1 MSVTTVDQ
9 YVLVI
14 AGKAGGMMRNG
25 DDQIPL
31 GFAELYA
38 SPGDHIGHFYQ
49 TREESRDL
57 VVGFLKTGRDAGEK
71 CVYLGPPDE
80 MGPLSEALMAGGID
94 VASAQA
100 SGRLVLHEGA
110 NDPEELKDL
119 LRGAVE
125 DVPGKFPLLRWVGEM
140 TWSLKKLPTT
150 EKLMEWESHC
160 NCVGDP
166 KPVFLCQ
173 YDLTA
178 FQGNVV
184 MDALRT
190 HSVCIVANV
199 IHQNPYYEDPEVFL
213 EELRRRDSTAL
224 AP

>member
-1 MSVTTVDQ
+1 M
-9 YVLVI
+9 
-14 AGKAGGMMRNG
+14 GMEPAISNG
-25 DDQIPL
+25 RIPL

-38 SPGDHIGHFYQ
+38 APGDHIGHFYQ
-49 TREESRDL
+49 TRKESQDL
-57 VVGFLKTGRDAGEK
+57 VVGFLKAGLNESEK
-71 CVYLGPPDE
+71 CVYVGPPDE
-80 MGPLSEALMAGGID
+80 QGPLSQALTAVGVD
-94 VASAQA
+94 VDGAHA
-100 SGRLVLHEGA
+100 SGQLVLHEGA
-110 NDPEELKDL
+110 SHPEELKDL
-119 LRGAVE
+119 LRRAVE
-125 DVPGKFPLLRWVGEM
+125 DVPGKFARLRWVGEM

-173 YDLTA
+173 YDLTS

-213 EELRRRDSTAL
+213 EELRRRDTRAL